1 MTEGMP
7 EQKKVGLW
15 AVIWR
20 AGIVVAACALWLTP
34 DSWHSQARHSAMYF
48 ALNFSITAL
57 ATVGAAT
64 GAFVEIL
71 LLLGK
76 PDLRLTW
83 TKVRLLWLAAACV
96 HVAALVVLAVRG

>member
-7 EQKKVGLW
+7 EQKRMGFW

-34 DSWHSQARHSAMYF
+34 DNWHSQARHSAMYF
-48 ALNFSITAL
+48 AVNFSITAL

-64 GAFVEIL
+64 GAVVEIML
-71 LLLGK
+71 FLDK

-83 TKVRLLWLAAACV
+83 IKVRLLWLAAVCV
-96 HVAALVVLAVRG
+96 HLTALIVLAVSG